1 MAFRNLVLGARRAQ
15 GTGLMALALA
25 AVRARKSFSHPF
37 TAKAHPTI
45 WFLFL
50 HSVFVSPFS
59 IVENLVAS
67 VYFPNPHQTQNSFVA
82 VMAVPQMLINT
93 VQDFLAILFI
103 LPYIP
108 LNIYRI
114 LDFKVIWINFFFTL
128 CGYVINWYIVAWI
141 HFCFYS
147 ILGVPPLLLFLNM

>member
-1 MAFRNLVLGARRAQ
+1 MAFRNLVLSARRAQ

-114 LDFKVIWINFFFTL
+114 LDFKVIWINIFSSVWVCYQLVYSCMNSFLFL
-128 CGYVINWYIVAWI
+128 FNFKGSPP
-141 HFCFYS
+141 CFY
-147 ILGVPPLLLFLNM
+147 F